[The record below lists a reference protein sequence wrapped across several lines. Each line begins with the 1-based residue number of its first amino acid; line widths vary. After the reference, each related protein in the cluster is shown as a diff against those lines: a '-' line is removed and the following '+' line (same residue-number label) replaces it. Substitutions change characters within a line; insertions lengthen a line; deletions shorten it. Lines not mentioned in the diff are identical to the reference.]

1 MYESSFFDTQKGQTL
16 VNATLEY
23 MARQNNVEQKSVY
36 VRPELDAMQGKIDE
50 FLNKG
55 ARLVNVIDV
64 SDYPG
69 KILVFEM

>member
-23 MARQNNVEQKSVY
+23 MARQNNVVQKSVY

-50 FLNKG
+50 FLKKG
-55 ARLVNVIDV
+55 ARLVHVIDV